1 MTAPKDPRE
10 RLRALMESLAE
21 DVAAASDEALL
32 GDAAAERVDAKGEGV
47 RVRAALLAGLQGEKK
62 NRMKLATEAHER
74 AVRAL
79 KERTAELPTDAKS
92 RRELMDR
99 ALRQRPQVREALTM
113 QFRDFALLS
122 DADVES
128 VLQQMQ
134 HLGALDE
141 DEPGP
146 KKK

>member
-1 MTAPKDPRE
+1 M
-10 RLRALMESLAE
+10 
-21 DVAAASDEALL
+21 
-32 GDAAAERVDAKGEGV
+32 
-47 RVRAALLAGLQGEKK
+47 RAALLAGLQGEKK